1 MDTGGD
7 EEVGGQRASNT
18 LMPADGAL
26 PGQGRRHR
34 SKEPQDHVIDELA
47 QETKR
52 VNVLER
58 LEVQLKGK
66 KHCSRLLF
74 AFSIGDDRKVHNTID
89 QEFQSWRK
97 RQEQGSEIT
106 GVMLYLGPSAVSF
119 LEGPTEM
126 LFKAMDLFHGLSQ
139 DVTSQPV
146 MPLPPADMRTN
157 TSTRTETE

>member
-74 AFSIGDDRKVHNTID
+74 AFPIPADDRKVQSTIE
-89 QEFQSWRK
+89 QEFLSWRK
-97 RQEQGSEIT
+97 KQEQGNE
-106 GVMLYLGPSAVSF
+106 
-119 LEGPTEM
+119 
-126 LFKAMDLFHGLSQ
+126 
-139 DVTSQPV
+139 
-146 MPLPPADMRTN
+146 
-157 TSTRTETE
+157 